1 MGLMPKAEVISP
13 SSSYLRRLDLDWLR
27 TFVFGLLILSH
38 IGMYYGT
45 ENWVIKSE
53 VTSPAVDVLQYLAR
67 PWRLMLLFII
77 SGSAT
82 AFLLAKLRH
91 GFLRERSR
99 RLLVPLVFA
108 ILVIIPLQ
116 RYYQAIEHAG
126 YAGGY
131 AAFLGSYLTFGRD
144 VCGPSKCYDVPTL
157 SHLWFVAYLWI
168 FTVLL
173 WTLIRLRPGIDDQM
187 RRLLAAATSGS
198 RVLVW
203 PMLLLIGLR
212 LLLRDAY
219 PPTFNFMT
227 DWYRD
232 IVFFL
237 AFAFGFLVAREHS
250 IWASIRQTRWPAL
263 GLWLGSYLILAW
275 TVAVRGVDRPP
286 IDGLHYLGHV
296 AYGVGQWSG
305 VVAVLGFASGIAFRD
320 SDSRKYFTDAI
331 FPFYIV
337 HYAAIIVIAVQ
348 LRTLALPVALEAVLL
363 ISGTVLACVTT
374 YAMVRRVQWLRPLFG
389 LRKVPTPVR

>member
-1 MGLMPKAEVISP
+1 MPQADAISHNP
-13 SSSYLRRLDLDWLR
+13 RHQRRLDLDWVR
-27 TFVFGLLILSH
+27 IIVFGLLILSH
-38 IGMYYGT
+38 VGMYYGT
-45 ENWVIKSE
+45 EDWVIKSKA
-53 VTSPAVDVLQYLAR
+53 TFPAVDVLQYLAR
-67 PWRLMLLFII
+67 PWRLTLLFIV
-77 SGSAT
+77 SGSAS

-131 AAFLGSYLTFGRD
+131 AAFLGSYLTMGRD

-173 WTLIRLRPGIDDQM
+173 WVLVRLRPGVDDQV
-187 RRLLAAATSGS
+187 RRLLAAATGGL
-198 RVLVW
+198 RVLAW
-203 PMLLLIGLR
+203 PMLLLVCLR
-212 LLLRDAY
+212 LMMRDAY
-219 PPTFNFMT
+219 PPTFNFIG

-232 IVFFL
+232 TVFFL

-250 IWASIRQTRWPAL
+250 VWKSIRQSRWLAL
-263 GLWLGSYLILAW
+263 GLWLGSFLILAW
-275 TVAVRGVDRPP
+275 IVAVQGVDRLPV
-286 IDGLHYLGHV
+286 GWLHYLEHV

-305 VVAVLGFASGIAFRD
+305 VIAVLGFASGIEFRD
-320 SDSRKYFTDAI
+320 SDSRRYFTDAI

-337 HYAAIIVIAVQ
+337 HYAAIIVIAVH
-348 LRTLALPVALEAVLL
+348 LRTLALPVALEATLL
-363 ISGTVLACVTT
+363 IAGTILTCVTT
-374 YAMVRRVQWLRPLFG
+374 FATVRRLRWLRPLFG
-389 LRKVPTPVR
+389 LRIVPASVP